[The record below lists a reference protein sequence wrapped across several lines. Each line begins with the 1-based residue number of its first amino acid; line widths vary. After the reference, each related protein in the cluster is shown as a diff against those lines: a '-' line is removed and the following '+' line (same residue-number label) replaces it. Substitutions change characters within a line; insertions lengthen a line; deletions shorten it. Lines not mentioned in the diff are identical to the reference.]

1 MIDDKIFRT
10 FLDFGILGSNMV
22 SVIYDVKENNI
33 NESLDSKNIII
44 KDIFFYIHSTK
55 INIESNLPSMII
67 SDIKSMIK
75 SHLLEN
81 KNHILI
87 R

>member
-1 MIDDKIFRT
+1 MTDDKIFRT

-55 INIESNLPSMII
+55 INIESNLPLMII